1 MGPVDMLPLAAL
13 FPDSVEQADLYSVFG
28 KRVADERL
36 ARKISQQELAKLVG
50 LSRASIANIEA
61 GRQRVLLHQAV
72 GLVQALRIQ
81 TISDILPLN
90 VALAGDLKG
99 KAKAVNISGSAV
111 SRNEAATIAQIVE
124 NS

>member
-1 MGPVDMLPLAAL
+1 MGQVDMLPLAAL
-13 FPDSVEQADLYSVFG
+13 FPDPVEQADLYSVFG
-28 KRVADERL
+28 KRLADERL
-36 ARKISQQELAKLVG
+36 ARKISQQELANLVG

-72 GLVQALRIQ
+72 GLVQALKIQ

-99 KAKAVNISGSAV
+99 KAKAVKISGSIV
-111 SRNEAATIAQIVE
+111 SRDEAATIAQIVE

>member
-1 MGPVDMLPLAAL
+1 MLPLAAL
-13 FPDSVEQADLYSVFG
+13 FPDPVEQADLYSVFG
-28 KRVADERL
+28 KRLADERL
-36 ARKISQQELAKLVG
+36 ARKISQQELANLVG

-72 GLVQALRIQ
+72 GLVQALKIQ

-99 KAKAVNISGSAV
+99 KAKAVKISGSIV
-111 SRNEAATIAQIVE
+111 SRDEAATIAQIVE

>member
-1 MGPVDMLPLAAL
+1 MGQVDMLPLDTL

-36 ARKISQQELAKLVG
+36 ARKISQQKLANLVG

-61 GRQRVLLHQAV
+61 GRQRVLLHQAIE
-72 GLVQALRIQ
+72 LVQALKMQ

-99 KAKAVNISGSAV
+99 KAKAVKISGSTV

>member
-1 MGPVDMLPLAAL
+1 MGQVDMLPLGAL

-36 ARKISQQELAKLVG
+36 ARKISQQELADLVG

-61 GRQRVLLHQAV
+61 GRQRVLLHQAI
-72 GLVQALRIQ
+72 GLVQALKMQ

-99 KAKAVNISGSAV
+99 KAKAVKISGSTV
-111 SRNEAATIAQIVE
+111 SRHEAATIAQIVE